1 MLPCPQAG
9 GENVGAFDDIFV
21 GVSGNDQHNAA
32 DADVANS
39 FYNMASDFY
48 EYGWGD
54 SFHFGYR
61 HISQGHGQAIQ
72 NSQHLLAQKLQV
84 GDMDRVADF
93 GCGIGGPLRGV
104 VRLTGANVTGITIT
118 SHMLRMLDV
127 SVCNITDEGLRTI
140 CAGCPSLRSLK
151 CELCRKIIRPVVRS
165 DLLEYLVVS
174 RCVCVPRI
182 GCVEPLQC
190 GWY

>member
-1 MLPCPQAG
+1 MSSIHDTGVNSLVRAC
-9 GENVGAFDDIFV
+9 VGLRRLNLR
-21 GVSGNDQHNAA
+21 GC
-32 DADVANS
+32 
-39 FYNMASDFY
+39 YN
-48 EYGWGD
+48 
-54 SFHFGYR
+54 
-61 HISQGHGQAIQ
+61 
-72 NSQHLLAQKLQV
+72 V
-84 GDMDRVADF
+84 GDMLRIVNPDLKDLSLQACSPREYRVIPPMLTTLSA
-93 GCGIGGPLRGV
+93 C
-104 VRLTGANVTGITIT
+104 VRAFQSTNVSNDTVGHVLGANDLYKLGLRNCPDVTGITIT
-118 SHMLRMLDV
+118 SHTLRMLDV

-182 GCVEPLQC
+182 GCVKPLQC